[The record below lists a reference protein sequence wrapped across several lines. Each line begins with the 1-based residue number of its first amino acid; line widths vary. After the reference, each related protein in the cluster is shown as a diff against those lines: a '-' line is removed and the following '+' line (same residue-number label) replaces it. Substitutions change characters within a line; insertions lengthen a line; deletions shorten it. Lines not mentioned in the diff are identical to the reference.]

1 MIEDGDMELT
11 EEIEENKDVR
21 VIEAGDLETN
31 ERENTNTS
39 PRRANVGKGVER
51 LKMKFGGKTY
61 DTQFTTSTEK
71 KRKDCM
77 HDMHHQRVVAG
88 MYKNY
93 TQLEYIKLMGSLNP
107 DILTRS
113 QKKVPLRDINLI

>member
-1 MIEDGDMELT
+1 MRQP
-11 EEIEENKDVR
+11 EEIETNQDDRE
-21 VIEAGDLETN
+21 IEARYMET
-31 ERENTNTS
+31 EECENTNIRK
-39 PRRANVGKGVER
+39 RRANSGKGVER

-88 MYKNY
+88 MHKNY